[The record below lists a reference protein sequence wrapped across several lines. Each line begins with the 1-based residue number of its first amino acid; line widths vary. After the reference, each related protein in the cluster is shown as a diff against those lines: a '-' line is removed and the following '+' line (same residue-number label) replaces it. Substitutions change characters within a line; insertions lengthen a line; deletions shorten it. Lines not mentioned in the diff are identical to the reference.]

1 VVSVFFKPKLQIY
14 EHIFNWRA
22 NLGVFSVV
30 FSNKIIVSLRLK
42 TYKQIHKKMG
52 KQLTVALVA
61 HDNRKADMVEWALH
75 NAELLSKHKLVCTGT
90 TGGLILKAL
99 REKNIDA
106 DITCMNSG
114 PMGGDAEIAALVVRN
129 QINLA
134 IFLIDDLN
142 AQPHEADI
150 QMLLRQ
156 CRVHNVP
163 IACNRYSADLMITST
178 LWDKDD
184 YVPSM
189 PRYVKFQR

>member
-1 VVSVFFKPKLQIY
+1 M
-14 EHIFNWRA
+14 
-22 NLGVFSVV
+22 
-30 FSNKIIVSLRLK
+30 K
-42 TYKQIHKKMG
+42 TEMTR
-52 KQLTVALVA
+52 QLTIALVA
-61 HDNRKADMVEWALH
+61 HDHRKADMVEWAVY

-90 TGGLILKAL
+90 TGGLI
-99 REKNIDA
+99 REAFAKKGVLA

-129 QINLA
+129 QVDLA

-163 IACNRYSADLMITST
+163 IACNRYSADLMITSP
-178 LWDKDD
+178 LWDDPE
-184 YVPSM
+184 YVPST
-189 PRYVKFQR
+189 PRYIKFDRK